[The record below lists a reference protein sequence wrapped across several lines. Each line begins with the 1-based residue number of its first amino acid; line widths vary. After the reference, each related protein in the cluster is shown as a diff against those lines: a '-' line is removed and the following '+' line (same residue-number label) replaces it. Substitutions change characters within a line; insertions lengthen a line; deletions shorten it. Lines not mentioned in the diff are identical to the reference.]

1 MPLPARLHAS
11 PRRDEPVSVDTGT
24 GEVRVPL
31 ALYTL
36 DEHCGDIELVLSR
49 VEGTKLFA
57 LLAAHLRPRP
67 QAVGC

>member
-1 MPLPARLHAS
+1 M
-11 PRRDEPVSVDTGT
+11 
-24 GEVRVPL
+24 PL